1 MIRRPPR
8 STLFPYTTL
17 FRSLVQLDPLNRS
30 SIKLLAAAW
39 DLRGRRDSTLRYV
52 AQADSLLAVEVTVS
66 SFVPDSGGAAVT
78 LLATNPRPAPS
89 KPFRLTVEFLDP
101 QGNPVPSETRA

>member
-1 MIRRPPR
+1 
-8 STLFPYTTL
+8 
-17 FRSLVQLDPLNRS
+17 
-30 SIKLLAAAW
+30 KLLAGAW
-39 DLRGRRDSTLRYV
+39 DLRGRRDSTLRYL

-78 LLATNPRPAPS
+78 LLATNLRSAPS

-101 QGNPVPSETRA
+101 QGKPVASETRDVPAIPPQENQQIDLKASGKGIAGWRYRPS